1 MKKTLAN
8 SIRVLIVILIL
19 ASAAMCIWWLERAIE
34 YVLMF
39 LRLVYTDGVV
49 PESVGVLIR
58 ILCGVVI
65 APLFAIL
72 LMSFSFPSAIEK
84 DRTFSEKTA
93 KLLNVIGTILV
104 SDCTLFCALLSVL
117 LFYHESFVA
126 PLLIFVG
133 VLGITIGCT
142 FLVLARY
149 VKRAAA
155 LKEEADCTL

>member
-8 SIRVLIVILIL
+8 SIRALIVILIL
-19 ASAAMCIWWLERAIE
+19 ASAAMCIWWLEKAID

-49 PESVGVLIR
+49 PEWMDVLIR
-58 ILCGVVI
+58 VFCGIVI
-65 APLFAIL
+65 TPLFAIL

-84 DRTFSEKTA
+84 DMTFSDKTA
-93 KLLNVIGTILV
+93 TLLHVIGMILV
-104 SDCTLFCALLSVL
+104 SDCTVFCAMLSVL
-117 LFYHESFVA
+117 LFYHESFVS

-133 VLGITIGCT
+133 VLGITIGCML
-142 FLVLARY
+142 LVLARY